1 MIAQAAGAADIQING
16 EFLTSPH
23 AKLTGTVSGAAD
35 VEMNGDYTNP
45 AAAMT
50 NYSTWCLSPSAASP
64 CLLKILPGVS
74 DVGTGSVVMQPYIDI
89 EGSGE
94 DTTVITGSIDGG
106 RTSCGPPPANG
117 VVNGANKA
125 EIRRLTVRHTGGG
138 NGAAAIASSDA
149 SPKVTNVTVTVSP
162 SSLCSVGIRNR
173 NSSPIIAGARV
184 TATGSGAAVSCVGI
198 YNDTG
203 SLPTIR
209 NAAVT
214 A

>member
-1 MIAQAAGAADIQING
+1 
-16 EFLTSPH
+16 
-23 AKLTGTVSGAAD
+23 
-35 VEMNGDYTNP
+35 
-45 AAAMT
+45 
-50 NYSTWCLSPSAASP
+50 
-64 CLLKILPGVS
+64 
-74 DVGTGSVVMQPYIDI
+74 
-89 EGSGE
+89 
-94 DTTVITGSIDGG
+94 
-106 RTSCGPPPANG
+106 
-117 VVNGANKA
+117 
-125 EIRRLTVRHTGGG
+125 VRHTGGG
-138 NGAAAIASSDA
+138 TGAAAIASSDA

-214 A
+214 ASAGNPNIGIFSGGDSTHPGRVRIYDSVIKATTNTISTPGEVIVMVFNAQMDGGGIIGTGTTHCVGVYDENYVLSPYGACP